1 VDALMRRHGLVLT
14 GVEHFPTLQGGTL
27 RWHVTRRG
35 PVRAEAEELLRA
47 EREQGLTDFGYYR
60 EFGRRVDE
68 IRSSLL
74 ELLRRLR
81 AEGNTIAAYG
91 AAAKGSTL
99 VNYVG
104 IGTDLVDFVVDRNVH
119 KQGLYMPGSHLPVR
133 APEALLAEQPDYVL
147 LLAWNYKD
155 EVMAQQA
162 DYRARG
168 GRFIVPIPS
177 PVIV

>member
-1 VDALMRRHGLVLT
+1 
-14 GVEHFPTLQGGTL
+14 
-27 RWHVTRRG
+27 
-35 PVRAEAEELLRA
+35 
-47 EREQGLTDFGYYR
+47 
-60 EFGRRVDE
+60 
-68 IRSSLL
+68 
-74 ELLRRLR
+74 
-81 AEGNTIAAYG
+81 
-91 AAAKGSTL
+91 
-99 VNYVG
+99 
-104 IGTDLVDFVVDRNVH
+104 
-119 KQGLYMPGSHLPVR
+119 MPGSHLPVR